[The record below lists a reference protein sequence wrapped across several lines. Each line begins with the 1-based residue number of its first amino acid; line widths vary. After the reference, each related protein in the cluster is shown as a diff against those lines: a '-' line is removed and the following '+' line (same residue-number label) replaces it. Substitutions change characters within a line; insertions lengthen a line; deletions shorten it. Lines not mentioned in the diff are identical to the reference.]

1 MTEILFSRQR
11 FGLERVINGCLQKRE
26 TEFLLRDIRHKGL
39 SSGWALIQTTNTFSF
54 KKWTCREKAILL
66 WKGLQ
71 GLSQLLQDPAHY
83 QEENN
88 SAVMF
93 RLTIVLRG
101 KVKPCQLIS
110 MRRLQWRSRGV
121 KAVSGSSPWLLFFNS
136 LSSGSTLRWK
146 LCANAHSWKMS
157 LEHRVPLSHQ
167 DGG

>member
-1 MTEILFSRQR
+1 MAACRNGKQSFCSEILDTRVSVVDELSSRQQTLSPSKNEHAGR
-11 FGLERVINGCLQKRE
+11 KPFCCGRVCRGY
-26 TEFLLRDIRHKGL
+26 L
-39 SSGWALIQTTNTFSF
+39 SCFRI
-54 KKWTCREKAILL
+54 
-66 WKGLQ
+66 
-71 GLSQLLQDPAHY
+71 PAHY